1 MKNVKINIKK
11 QFEIA
16 NNLPLSIIAGPCV
29 IESRKQTFDLAKQLK
44 DICLKEKI
52 NFIFKA
58 SYDKAN
64 RSSIDSYRG
73 PGIKNG
79 LLILKEIKEK
89 LNVPILTDVHCTKD
103 VQPVADVAD
112 IIQVPAFLCRQ
123 TDLVVACAKTG
134 IPVNVKKGQFL
145 APEDMQQV
153 INKIRKFNNKIS
165 LTERGVSFGYR
176 NLVVDF
182 RSIEIMKQFGYPVIF
197 DATHSVQRPGGFGTS
212 SAGDRQFV
220 LPLAKAASA
229 VGVAALFLEVHQNPN
244 KALSDGANS
253 IDIKTFKNLIKQVKQ
268 IDFLVKDKK
277 YE

>member
-1 MKNVKINIKK
+1 MKNIKINIKN
-11 QFEIA
+11 QFEIS

-29 IESRKQTFDLAKQLK
+29 IESKKQAFDLAKE
-44 DICLKEKI
+44 LKEICAKEKVK
-52 NFIFKA
+52 FIFKA

-73 PGIKNG
+73 PGIEEG

-89 LNVPILTDVHCTKD
+89 LKVPVLTDVHCTKD
-103 VQPVADVAD
+103 VKTVAQIVDV
-112 IIQVPAFLCRQ
+112 IQIPAFLCRQ

-134 IPVNVKKGQFL
+134 LPVNVKKGQFL
-145 APEDMQQV
+145 APEDMKQV
-153 INKIRKFNNKIS
+153 VNKIKKFNNKIS

-197 DATHSVQRPGGFGTS
+197 DATHSVQRPGGLGTS
-212 SAGDRQFV
+212 SGGDRQFV
-220 LPLAKAASA
+220 LPLAKAATVIGIS
-229 VGVAALFLEVHQNPN
+229 ALFLEVHKNPN

-253 IDIKTFKNLIKQVKQ
+253 IDINTFKVLIKQVKQ
-268 IDFLVKDKK
+268 IDSFVKGKK

>member
-1 MKNVKINIKK
+1 MKSIKINIKK
-11 QFEIA
+11 QFEIS

-29 IESRKQTFDLAKQLK
+29 IESKKQAFGLAKQLK

-73 PGIKNG
+73 PGIKEG
-79 LLILKEIKEK
+79 LLILKEIREK
-89 LNVPILTDVHCTKD
+89 LKVPVLTDVHCTRD
-103 VQPVADVAD
+103 VQMVAQVVDV
-112 IIQVPAFLCRQ
+112 IQIPAFLCRQ

-134 IPVNVKKGQFL
+134 LPVNVKKGQFL
-145 APEDMQQV
+145 APEDMKQV
-153 INKIRKFNNKIS
+153 INKMNKYNNKIS
-165 LTERGVSFGYR
+165 LTERGASFGYR

-182 RSIEIMKQFGYPVIF
+182 RSIEIMRKFGYPVIF

-220 LPLAKAASA
+220 LPLAKAATA
-229 VGVAALFLEVHQNPN
+229 IGIAALFLEVHKNPN

-253 IDIKTFKNLIKQVKQ
+253 IDIKTFKALLKQVKQ
-268 IDFLVKDKK
+268 IDMLVKGKK
-277 YE
+277 

>member
-1 MKNVKINIKK
+1 MKNITINIKK
-11 QFEIA
+11 QSEIS

-29 IESRKQTFDLAKQLK
+29 IESKKQVFDLAKQLK

-52 NFIFKA
+52 DFIFKA

-73 PGIKNG
+73 PGIEEG
-79 LLILKEIKEK
+79 LLILKEIREK
-89 LNVPILTDVHCTKD
+89 LNIPVLTDVHCTKD
-103 VQPVADVAD
+103 VQTVAQIVD
-112 IIQVPAFLCRQ
+112 IIQIPAFLCRQ

-134 IPVNVKKGQFL
+134 LPVNVKKGQFL

-153 INKIRKFNNKIS
+153 VNKIKKFNNKIS
-165 LTERGVSFGYR
+165 LTERGTSFGYR

-182 RSIEIMKQFGYPVIF
+182 RSIEIMKKFGYPVIF
-197 DATHSVQRPGGFGTS
+197 DATHSVQRPGGLGTS
-212 SAGDRQFV
+212 SGGDRQFV
-220 LPLAKAASA
+220 LPLAKAAVA
-229 VGVAALFLEVHQNPN
+229 IGVAALFLEVHQNPN

-253 IDIKTFKNLIKQVKQ
+253 IDIKTFKALIKQVKQ
-268 IDFLVKDKK
+268 IDSLVKGKK